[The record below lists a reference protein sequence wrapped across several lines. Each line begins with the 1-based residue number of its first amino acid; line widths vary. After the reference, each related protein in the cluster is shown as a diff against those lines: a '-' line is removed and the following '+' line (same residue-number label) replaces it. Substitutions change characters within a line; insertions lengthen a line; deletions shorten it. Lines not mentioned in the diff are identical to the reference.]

1 MKKRKRKKTHKI
13 SSKVVYMPPRADIKE
28 NISEKNDFIQTEKD
42 VDIQDSLESEKI
54 YTGLLGS
61 AQRMLQGHQESLVLC
76 RRSALKHAAWKS
88 DDFEKDLIEIKLY
101 LSKIE
106 QDIKRI
112 ENSNNLVQ
120 FARKLD
126 SLVSHKKTTK

>member
-1 MKKRKRKKTHKI
+1 MKKRKRAPQKLTN
-13 SSKVVYMPPRADIKE
+13 KVVCMAPRINTKE
-28 NISEKNDFIQTEKD
+28 NFSKKNDFVQTEKD
-42 VDIQDSLESEKI
+42 VNAQDSLESEKI

-88 DDFEKDLIEIKLY
+88 NDFERDLIEIKLY

-106 QDIKRI
+106 QD
-112 ENSNNLVQ
+112 
-120 FARKLD
+120 D
-126 SLVSHKKTTK
+126 